1 MTKTHTLQLQGLA
14 RNAVLLTCSILSLF
28 AIHTSR
34 ATAADGAI
42 DTFTAKLSSKQQ
54 STARGKVVLVKT
66 FVLRGPGLLQ
76 GRPQIKCSAGK
87 CLRLAGKRYSR
98 SKFYKPKVT
107 FKNANVLVKRGQ
119 SVTIRLVANN
129 KSLLGRYVTF
139 SLKKKG
145 KLRLRETA
153 SGCITGG
160 GKLTPCPAP
169 PSGLNCNRPAPN
181 LSTNSLA
188 PYLGGLPKG
197 TVDAVS
203 NQVSNSINV
212 QGWTFDPDR
221 PEIPIWVHAYLD
233 GAFAGAYLAELPRT
247 DVNSIYVGANSNHG
261 FSFNI
266 PNVSSGS
273 HTLTIFAIDLQGVS
287 NPSLWS
293 GPVPDVHTAQLG
305 SPFGAVES
313 GVAVDCGTVE
323 LTGWTAD
330 PSGGSLSTQIHIY
343 IDGWP
348 GHEQRALNAG
358 LASLPRPDIAAANPG
373 YSAERGFRVRIADL
387 APGPHVF
394 YVYGINAGG
403 SGENLLL
410 RAITVSVP

>member
-1 MTKTHTLQLQGLA
+1 MNMHTFQSSPDS
-14 RNAVLLTCSILSLF
+14 RIAVLIACVFLSFF
-28 AIHTSR
+28 AVSTSC
-34 ATAADGAI
+34 AIAADGTV
-42 DTFTAKLSSKQQ
+42 DSFTAKISSKQMK
-54 STARGKVVLVKT
+54 TTRGKVVLVKSV
-66 FVLRGPGLLQ
+66 VLRGSGLLQ
-76 GRPQIKCSAGK
+76 GRPQIKCEPRK
-87 CLRLAGKRYSR
+87 CLRLRGKKYSR

-107 FKNANVLVKRGQ
+107 FKNANLLVKRGQ
-119 SVTIRLVANN
+119 SLTIRLVPNDKN
-129 KSLLGRYVTF
+129 LLGRYVTF

-145 KLRLRETA
+145 KLQLRETA

-169 PSGLNCNRPAPN
+169 PTGLNCNRPAANPN
-181 LSTNSLA
+181 TNSLA

-197 TVDAVS
+197 SVDAVS

-212 QGWTFDPDR
+212 QGWTFDPDQ

-233 GAFAGAYLAELPRT
+233 GVFAGAYLAELPRA

-266 PNVSSGS
+266 PNVASGT
-273 HTLTIFAIDLQGVS
+273 HTLTIYAIDLQGVS

-293 GPVPDVHTAQLG
+293 GPVPDIHTAQLG

-330 PSGGSLSTQIHIY
+330 PSGGSLSTDVHVY

-358 LASLPRPDIAAANPG
+358 LANLPRPDIAAGNPG
-373 YSAERGFRVRIADL
+373 YSAERGFRVRVTDL
-387 APGPHVF
+387 SPGPHIF

-410 RAITVSVP
+410 RATTVNVP